1 MIKGRSPS
9 VDKVRSSALLYGGRE
24 DPEPIFVPLA
34 ARRAHAVAKTP
45 IDSECPTFDNT
56 NV

>member
-1 MIKGRSPS
+1 MIKGRSAS
-9 VDKVRSSALLYGGRE
+9 VDKVRSSAVYGGRE
-24 DPEPIFVPLA
+24 DPEPIFVSLA